1 MALAKTYIGAIKP
14 VGEKILLSYVR
25 AATTATSDSYDFLLD
40 ANYCVTGLE
49 ITKTVVTGAT
59 NNNILTARV
68 EKIANDALG
77 TATEIAQA
85 ALGGA
90 VATSLALGAKNVA
103 GVGNAN
109 VTVAAGA
116 ANLANTYLDP
126 TVLVQANVNPA
137 AGGTNNSRQ
146 RIRLTIT
153 SDITG
158 AAFAPSC
165 FVEIQVAKYSTIT
178 QGVVGSGTTGIQA
191 AELLTPPT
199 A

>member
-1 MALAKTYIGAIKP
+1 MAVVKTYLGAVKP
-14 VGEKILLSYVR
+14 VGEKILVNYVR
-25 AATTATSDSYDFLLD
+25 AATTAVSDSYDFLLD

-68 EKIANDALG
+68 EKIDSTG

-90 VATSLALGAKNVA
+90 TATSLALGAKNVA
-103 GVGNAN
+103 GVGNAI

-116 ANLANTYLDP
+116 AGAANTYLDP
-126 TVLVQANVNPA
+126 TVLVQANTAVT
-137 AGGTNNSRQ
+137 GTTNSKQ

-153 SDITG
+153 SDISG

-165 FVEIQVAKYSTIT
+165 FVEIQVCKFATIT
-178 QGVVGSGTTGIQA
+178 QGVVGATSAGIQA